1 MAWGGDAMMHAIE
14 SYLQL
19 RRAAGFRLRDT
30 EALLKEFA
38 CFAAERGDVHI
49 KTDTAVAWAGR
60 ATSLNQ
66 RARRLNSLILF
77 ARYIRAEDT
86 KHEIPPN
93 GIFAHHPYSRPR
105 PHIFTALEI
114 AAILAEAKQLPPAGS
129 LRPDTFYTLFGLVA
143 ACGLRISEALALKID
158 DIRPDGLCI
167 RETKFRKSRLVPLH
181 PTTSK
186 QLALYLDR
194 RQQLTRLET
203 RVFVSLRRKPLR
215 YPTVNETFLF
225 LLRKLGLRAGPGQH
239 GPRLHDLRHTFAS
252 RALENSPDESSRISR
267 HMLAL
272 STYLGHAHISD
283 TYWYLRSTTHLMIKI
298 ADDCQAYLEGGR
310 P

>member
-1 MAWGGDAMMHAIE
+1 MLIQAID

-19 RRAAGFRLRDT
+19 RRAAGFQLRYT

-38 CFAAERGDVHI
+38 CLAAERGEVHI
-49 KTDTAVAWAGR
+49 KTGTAIAWAAR
-60 ATSLNQ
+60 ATSLKQ

-77 ARYIRAEDT
+77 ARYIRAEDAE
-86 KHEIPPN
+86 HEVPPN
-93 GIFAHHPYSRPR
+93 GVFAHHPRSRPR
-105 PHIFTALEI
+105 PHIYTPTEI

-129 LRPDTFYTLFGLVA
+129 LRPHTFYTLFGLVA
-143 ACGLRISEALALKID
+143 ACGLRISEALALQID
-158 DIRPDGLCI
+158 DIRPDGLYI

-194 RQQLTRLET
+194 RQQLTRVEAH
-203 RVFVSLRRKPLR
+203 VFVSLRKKPLR

-225 LLRKLGLRAGPGQH
+225 CVRKLGLRAGPGQP
-239 GPRLHDLRHTFAS
+239 GPRLHDARHTFAS
-252 RALENSPDESSRISR
+252 RALESSPDEPSRISK

-272 STYLGHAHISD
+272 STYLGHTRITD
-283 TYWYLRSTTHLMIKI
+283 TYWYLQSTTHLMTGI
-298 ADDCQAYLEGGR
+298 ADDCQAYLEGEQ

>member
-1 MAWGGDAMMHAIE
+1 MTPAIE

-19 RRAAGFRLRDT
+19 RRAAGFQLRDT
-30 EALLKEFA
+30 ETLLKEFA
-38 CFAAERGDVHI
+38 CFAAERGDTYI

-60 ATSLNQ
+60 ATSLEQ

-77 ARYIRAEDT
+77 ARYIRAEDAQ
-86 KHEIPPN
+86 HEIPPN
-93 GIFAHHPYSRPR
+93 GIFAHPPRLRPQ
-105 PHIFTALEI
+105 PHIFTPAEL

-129 LRPDTFYTLFGLVA
+129 LRPHTFYTLFGLVA
-143 ACGLRISEALALKID
+143 ACGLRISEALALQID
-158 DIRPDGLCI
+158 DIRPDGLYI

-186 QLALYLDR
+186 QLGLYLDHR
-194 RQQLTRLET
+194 KQLTHLET
-203 RVFVSLRRKPLR
+203 RVFVSLRRKRLR
-215 YPTVNETFLF
+215 YSTVHATFLF
-225 LLRKLGLRAGPGQH
+225 LLRKLGLRAGPGQP

-252 RALENSPDESSRISR
+252 RALENSPDESSRISK

-272 STYLGHAHISD
+272 STYLGHTRISD
-283 TYWYLRSTTHLMIKI
+283 TYWYLQSTTHLMMKI
-298 ADDCQAYLEGGR
+298 ADDCQVYLEGDR

>member
-1 MAWGGDAMMHAIE
+1 MMHAID

-19 RRAAGFRLRDT
+19 RRAAGFQLRYT

-38 CFAAERGDVHI
+38 CFAAERGDTHI
-49 KTDTAVAWAGR
+49 KTNTAVAWAGR
-60 ATSLNQ
+60 ATSLKQ

-77 ARYIRAEDT
+77 ARYIRAEDV

-93 GIFAHHPYSRPR
+93 GIFAHPARSRPR
-105 PHIFTALEI
+105 PHIFTPTEI

-129 LRPDTFYTLFGLVA
+129 LRPHTFYTLFGLVA
-143 ACGLRISEALALKID
+143 ACGLRISEALALQID
-158 DIRPDGLCI
+158 DIRPDGLYI

-225 LLRKLGLRAGPGQH
+225 LLRKIGLRSGPGQP
-239 GPRLHDLRHTFAS
+239 GPRLHDVRHTFAS
-252 RALENSPDESSRISR
+252 RALENSPDESSRISK

-272 STYLGHAHISD
+272 STYLGHTHITD
-283 TYWYLRSTTHLMIKI
+283 TYWYLQSTTHLMTEI
-298 ADDCQAYLEGGR
+298 ADDCQAYLEGER

>member
-1 MAWGGDAMMHAIE
+1 MLMQAID

-19 RRAAGFRLRDT
+19 RRAAGFQLRYT

-38 CFAAERGDVHI
+38 CLAAERGEVHI
-49 KTDTAVAWAGR
+49 KTGTAIAWAAR
-60 ATSLNQ
+60 ATSLKQ

-77 ARYIRAEDT
+77 ARYIRAEDAE
-86 KHEIPPN
+86 HEVPPN
-93 GIFAHHPYSRPR
+93 GVFAHHPRSRPR
-105 PHIFTALEI
+105 PHIYTPTEI

-129 LRPDTFYTLFGLVA
+129 LRPHTFYTLFGLVA
-143 ACGLRISEALALKID
+143 ACGLRISEALALQID
-158 DIRPDGLCI
+158 DIRPDRLYI

-194 RQQLTRLET
+194 RQQLTRVET

-225 LLRKLGLRAGPGQH
+225 LLRKLGLRAGPGQP
-239 GPRLHDLRHTFAS
+239 GPRLHDVRHNAAF
-252 RALENSPDESSRISR
+252 RIMPSSRYLTARRPR
-267 HMLAL
+267 H
-272 STYLGHAHISD
+272 S
-283 TYWYLRSTTHLMIKI
+283 
-298 ADDCQAYLEGGR
+298 
-310 P
+310 

>member
-1 MAWGGDAMMHAIE
+1 MLMQAID

-19 RRAAGFRLRDT
+19 RRAAGFQLRYT
-30 EALLKEFA
+30 EVLLKEFA
-38 CFAAERGDVHI
+38 CFAAERGQVRI
-49 KTDTAVAWAGR
+49 KADTAIAWASR
-60 ATSLNQ
+60 ATSLKQ

-77 ARYIRAEDT
+77 ARYIRAEDAD
-86 KHEIPPN
+86 HQVPPN
-93 GIFAHHPYSRPR
+93 GVFAHHPRSRPL
-105 PHIFTALEI
+105 PHIFTPTQI

-129 LRPDTFYTLFGLVA
+129 LRPHTFYTLFGLVA
-143 ACGLRISEALALKID
+143 ACGLRISEALALQID
-158 DIRPDGLCI
+158 DIRPDGLYI

-194 RQQLTRLET
+194 RQQLTRVET

-225 LLRKLGLRAGPGQH
+225 LLRKLGLRAGPGQP
-239 GPRLHDLRHTFAS
+239 GPRLHDVRHTFAS
-252 RALENSPDESSRISR
+252 RALENSPDEPSKITK

-272 STYLGHAHISD
+272 STYLGHAHVTD
-283 TYWYLRSTTHLMIKI
+283 TYWYLQSTNHLMEGI
-298 ADDCQAYLEGGR
+298 ADDCQAYLERGEQ